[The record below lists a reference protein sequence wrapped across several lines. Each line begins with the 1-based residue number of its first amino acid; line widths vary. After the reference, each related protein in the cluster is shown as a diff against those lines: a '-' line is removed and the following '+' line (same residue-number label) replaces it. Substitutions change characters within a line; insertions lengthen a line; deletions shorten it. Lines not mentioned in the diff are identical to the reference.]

1 MSSASPRDKGCTP
14 ESPAIT
20 SGSTATVAGSG
31 GARASSAS
39 RASACR
45 AARSAAARGEG
56 RSESK
61 LDGGVLGL
69 LPRLARERGNV
80 GGRDCRGLR
89 CASARDGGAQQQ
101 KRERPLH
108 RRDFFL
114 AAFFLTSGLGLAART
129 GLTLDLRGTS
139 MSERTR
145 SPSSGPIKPR
155 RTA

>member
-20 SGSTATVAGSG
+20 SGSTATVAGCG
-31 GARASSAS
+31 GA
-39 RASACR
+39 
-45 AARSAAARGEG
+45 EG

-69 LPRLARERGNV
+69 LLRLARERGNV

-101 KRERPLH
+101 KGERPFH
-108 RRDFFL
+108 RRDFFF

-139 MSERTR
+139 MSAMTR

>member
-20 SGSTATVAGSG
+20 SGSTATNLA
-31 GARASSAS
+31 
-39 RASACR
+39 
-45 AARSAAARGEG
+45 
-56 RSESK
+56 
-61 LDGGVLGL
+61 GGVGGL
-69 LPRLARERGNV
+69 LVRLARERGNG
-80 GGRDCRGLR
+80 GGRDCRGR
-89 CASARDGGAQQQ
+89 GCGSPRDGGAQQQ
-101 KRERPLH
+101 KGERPFH

-139 MSERTR
+139 MSAMTR